1 MPVPIEPP
9 TPEGAE
15 EQAPGPPPTPTT
27 VTPPVNAE
35 APPMTAEPAAAD
47 DVDDH
52 RSTDVLPVAI
62 ALGLQRVETPRPMT
76 HDLLVDVLASTSTAV
91 KQVTITEVRDGTFI
105 AEVALSGPHGPRT
118 VDCRPSDA
126 IALAV
131 RLEVPV
137 FVAESVVDA
146 AGVALM
152 LEPPDD
158 EGDADAEGDPEE
170 LVAEFRSFLDSVD
183 PGDFS

>member
-1 MPVPIEPP
+1 MNASIPVDVLGVQVAGEGQ
-9 TPEGAE
+9 TPLVLLREL
-15 EQAPGPPPTPTT
+15 
-27 VTPPVNAE
+27 
-35 APPMTAEPAAAD
+35 AEP
-47 DVDDH
+47 H
-52 RSTDVLPVAI
+52 RIVPVAIGGNEAVAI

>member
-1 MPVPIEPP
+1 M
-9 TPEGAE
+9 
-15 EQAPGPPPTPTT
+15 
-27 VTPPVNAE
+27 
-35 APPMTAEPAAAD
+35 
-47 DVDDH
+47 VDG
-52 RSTDVLPVAI
+52 R
-62 ALGLQRVETPRPMT
+62 
-76 HDLLVDVLASTSTAV
+76 
-91 KQVTITEVRDGTFI
+91 
-105 AEVALSGPHGPRT
+105 
-118 VDCRPSDA
+118 A